1 NGKLN
6 IERLEKAFTQLI
18 KRHEIFRTTIE
29 MKNDKP
35 VQIIHDH
42 ADFHITQI
50 EGFES
55 EVEQIINEFIRPF
68 NFNNAPYFRV
78 GLIRLEEQKH
88 ILIIDLHHIVT
99 DGVSYDIFVRD
110 LFALYSG
117 EKLPNLKIQY
127 KDYSEWQQSEKEKET
142 ALKHEQYWLDQFKDG
157 VPVLNMPTDYIR
169 PEILDLKGSK
179 ITFTIDSNVTKK
191 IKRLLAKE
199 ETTLY
204 TLML

>member
-1 NGKLN
+1 

-88 ILIIDLHHIVT
+88 ILILT
-99 DGVSYDIFVRD
+99 S
-110 LFALYSG
+110 
-117 EKLPNLKIQY
+117 NLR
-127 KDYSEWQQSEKEKET
+127 S
-142 ALKHEQYWLDQFKDG
+142 
-157 VPVLNMPTDYIR
+157 
-169 PEILDLKGSK
+169 
-179 ITFTIDSNVTKK
+179 
-191 IKRLLAKE
+191 
-199 ETTLY
+199 LY
-204 TLML
+204 TTQNLSHFPITHLT